1 LFAELH
7 DLFVHIARSPQQE
20 GVSMTYRRLLV
31 MTVLA
36 LSTALAAC
44 RREEPPAPPPPPTA
58 TPPVAPAP
66 DNSAAEAAAAAAAAE
81 AERQRRIG
89 IARGVL
95 TQRIHFDYDESAL
108 RDDARQI
115 LGQKVTILRSSPQVN
130 LRVEGHADERGST
143 EYNMALGNRRA
154 QSVLDYFTQQG
165 LAGTRFMITSLGEEL
180 PLVNASNESAWSQ
193 NRRAEFAVTA
203 GDNSIMPAP

>member
-1 LFAELH
+1 M
-7 DLFVHIARSPQQE
+7 S
-20 GVSMTYRRLLV
+20 YRRLLV
-31 MTVLA
+31 MTVLV

-81 AERQRRIG
+81 AERQRRID

-203 GDNSIMPAP
+203 GDNSITPAP